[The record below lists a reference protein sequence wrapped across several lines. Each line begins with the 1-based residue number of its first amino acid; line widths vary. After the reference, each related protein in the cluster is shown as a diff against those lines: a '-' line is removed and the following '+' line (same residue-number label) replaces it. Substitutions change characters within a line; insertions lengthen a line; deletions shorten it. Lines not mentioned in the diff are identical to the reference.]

1 MKIICFSDSH
11 GNMPNLLGEFDLML
25 IAGDVAGYNG
35 FVQQKQ
41 WWLVD
46 FVEWFNDLNLKPT
59 SKILITPGNHDCD
72 SLFNSNTFLTELYQK
87 TNYQVKIL
95 IDEEYVYS
103 YLDGDEIKAIRIYG
117 TPWCKLFG
125 NWHFMK
131 ENSVLKRF
139 FKDIPENIDILLTHD
154 APYGCSDI
162 CYESSWGND
171 HIGSLPLREAILE
184 KKPKFCLH
192 GHLHTSNHEPMFLE
206 GTCVIN
212 TSISNESYQQVFKPL
227 VLTESDLNYTINT
240 DLNDEEYVFPN
251 RYGYLIRLRKT
262 GVDYTLDLPKDCHFQ
277 ASYTLNDDKTYYSFD
292 PEGGP
297 MLIVGS
303 RWFNFTIKSIK
314 EINGELIFEI
324 EKDGILNKD

>member
-1 MKIICFSDSH
+1 MKIICFSDPH
-11 GNMPNLLGEFDLML
+11 GFMPDVDGEFDLML

-35 FVQQKQ
+35 FVQQKE
-41 WWLVD
+41 WWLVH
-46 FVEWFNDLNLKPT
+46 FIEWFNTLNLKPT
-59 SKILITPGNHDCD
+59 SKILITPGNHDCS
-72 SLFNSNTFLTELYQK
+72 SLFNSHTFLIELYQK
-87 TNYQVKIL
+87 TNNQVKIL

-103 YLDGDEIKAIRIYG
+103 YLDSDEIKAIRIYG
-117 TPWCKLFG
+117 TPWCHQFG
-125 NWHFMK
+125 NWYFMIGDNEIREK
-131 ENSVLKRF
+131 YKN
-139 FKDIPENIDILLTHD
+139 IPKNIDILLTHD

-162 CYESSWGND
+162 CYEGRSKG
-171 HIGSLPLREAILE
+171 HHAGSFPLREAILE

-206 GTCVIN
+206 GSCVIN
-212 TSISNESYQQVFKPL
+212 LSLNDESYQQVFKPL
-227 VLTESDLNYTINT
+227 VLTESDLNYSINP

-262 GVDYTLDLPKDCHFQ
+262 GVDYTLDLPKDCYFQ
-277 ASYTLNDDKTYYSFD
+277 ASYTLNDNKTYYSFD

-297 MLIVGS
+297 MLTVGS
-303 RWFNFTIKSIK
+303 HWFDFTIKSIK